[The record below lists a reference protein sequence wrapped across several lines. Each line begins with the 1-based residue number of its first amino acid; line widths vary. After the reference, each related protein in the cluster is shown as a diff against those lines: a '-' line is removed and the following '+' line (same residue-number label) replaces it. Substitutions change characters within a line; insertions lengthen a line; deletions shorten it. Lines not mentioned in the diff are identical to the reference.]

1 MEKKHVLL
9 ISNGYGEDSF
19 AALILKEL
27 LELAETQGVALE
39 VGIVP
44 LVGEGKAFEGT
55 AQRFPGRV
63 NLLHVSPTLPYGGV
77 YLGSFPQRVLRF
89 LTDAFRG
96 GTRNALAV
104 FRLLRNC
111 PLSFDMVI
119 GVGDILP
126 LLLGLLG
133 TGRKVYLFACAHTD
147 LLRVRKKPYER
158 LGRITALFFRH
169 GTAKVYT
176 RDAPTALWFQ
186 SLGIRAEFLGFVG
199 PETPP
204 GSCREKNILFLPG
217 HRRDWE
223 RNFLFL
229 TETILLARDALASF
243 ALHFVFP
250 PEQSAT
256 QVIRAIQKAR
266 GEFAAPSSF
275 LLGQQSISFSQGDY
289 FARLGSAS
297 LIVGFAGTALEYA
310 AFCGIPC
317 IEPCLKGAI
326 QANPHFLASRQA
338 LLLREALIPGGD
350 TPEKTARVLQEVLEN
365 LHAFQERA
373 QQFARVTW
381 QGQGEGARNIA
392 RDLLSILR
400 TVPPKRQGTEL
411 AVDDSRNGTR

>member
-1 MEKKHVLL
+1 MLL

-27 LELAETQGVALE
+27 LELAEAQGVALE
-39 VGIVP
+39 VSIVP

-63 NLLHVSPTLPYGGV
+63 NLLHVSPSFPYGGV
-77 YLGSFPQRVLRF
+77 YLGSFPQRVFRF

-96 GTRNALAV
+96 GIRNALAV

-126 LLLGLLG
+126 LLFGLLG
-133 TGRKVYLFACAHTD
+133 TGKKVYLFACAHTD
-147 LLRVRKKPYER
+147 LLRIRKKPYER
-158 LGRITALFFRH
+158 LGRITAFFFRY
-169 GTAKVYT
+169 GAAKVYT

-199 PETPP
+199 PEILS
-204 GSCREKNILFLPG
+204 GSCRGKNILFLPG
-217 HRRDWE
+217 HRGDWE

-229 TETILLARDALASF
+229 AETILLARDALAPF

-256 QVIRAIQKAR
+256 QIARTIQMAR
-266 GEFAAPSSF
+266 GELVDPSSF
-275 LLGQQSISFSQGDY
+275 FLGQQSISFSQGDY

-297 LIVGFAGTALEYA
+297 LVVGFAGTALEYA

-317 IEPCLKGAI
+317 IEPCLKDAI
-326 QANPHFLASRQA
+326 QANPHFLVSRQA
-338 LLLREALIPGGD
+338 LLLREALVPGGD
-350 TPEKTARVLQEVLEN
+350 TPEKTARVLQKVLRD
-365 LHAFQERA
+365 LHVFQERA
-373 QQFARVTW
+373 QQFARTTW
-381 QGQGEGARNIA
+381 QGQGKGARNIA
-392 RDLLSILR
+392 WDLLSTLR
-400 TVPPKRQGTEL
+400 TVPPKPQDTTL
-411 AVDDSRNGTR
+411 AVGDSRNGTR

>member
-27 LELAETQGVALE
+27 LELAEAQGVALE
-39 VGIVP
+39 VSIVP

-63 NLLHVSPTLPYGGV
+63 NLLHVSPSFPYGGV
-77 YLGSFPQRVLRF
+77 YLGSFPQRVFRF

-96 GTRNALAV
+96 GIRNALAV

-126 LLLGLLG
+126 LLFGLLG
-133 TGRKVYLFACAHTD
+133 TGKKVYLFACAHTD
-147 LLRVRKKPYER
+147 LLRIRKKPYER
-158 LGRITALFFRH
+158 LGRITAFFFRY

-199 PETPP
+199 PEILS
-204 GSCREKNILFLPG
+204 GSCRGKNILFLPG
-217 HRRDWE
+217 HRGDWE

-229 TETILLARDALASF
+229 AETILLARDALAPF

-256 QVIRAIQKAR
+256 QIARTIQMAR
-266 GEFAAPSSF
+266 GELVDPSSF
-275 LLGQQSISFSQGDY
+275 FLGRQSISFSQGDY

-297 LIVGFAGTALEYA
+297 LVVGFAGTALEYA

-317 IEPCLKGAI
+317 IEPCLKDAI
-326 QANPHFLASRQA
+326 QANPHFLVSRQA
-338 LLLREALIPGGD
+338 LLLREALVPGGD
-350 TPEKTARVLQEVLEN
+350 TPEKTARVLQKVLRD
-365 LHAFQERA
+365 LHVFQERA
-373 QQFARVTW
+373 QQFARTTW
-381 QGQGEGARNIA
+381 QGQGKGARNIA
-392 RDLLSILR
+392 WDLLSTLR
-400 TVPPKRQGTEL
+400 TVPPKPQDTTL
-411 AVDDSRNGTR
+411 AVGDSRNGTR

>member
-1 MEKKHVLL
+1 MLL

-27 LELAETQGVALE
+27 LELAEAQGVALE
-39 VGIVP
+39 VSIVP

-63 NLLHVSPTLPYGGV
+63 NLLHVSPSFPYGGV
-77 YLGSFPQRVLRF
+77 YLGSFPQRVFRF

-96 GTRNALAV
+96 GIRNALAV

-126 LLLGLLG
+126 LLFGLLG
-133 TGRKVYLFACAHTD
+133 TGKKVYLFACAHTD
-147 LLRVRKKPYER
+147 LLRIRKKPYER
-158 LGRITALFFRH
+158 LGRITAFFFRY
-169 GTAKVYT
+169 GAAKVYT

-199 PETPP
+199 PEILS
-204 GSCREKNILFLPG
+204 GSCRGKNILFLPG
-217 HRRDWE
+217 HRGDWE

-229 TETILLARDALASF
+229 AETILLARDALAPF

-256 QVIRAIQKAR
+256 QIARTIQMAR
-266 GEFAAPSSF
+266 GELVDPSSF
-275 LLGQQSISFSQGDY
+275 FLGRQSISFSQGDY

-297 LIVGFAGTALEYA
+297 LVVGFAGTALEYA

-317 IEPCLKGAI
+317 IEPCLKDAI
-326 QANPHFLASRQA
+326 QANPHFLVSRQA
-338 LLLREALIPGGD
+338 LLLREALVPGGD
-350 TPEKTARVLQEVLEN
+350 TPEKTARVLQKVLRD
-365 LHAFQERA
+365 LHVFQERA
-373 QQFARVTW
+373 QQFARTTW
-381 QGQGEGARNIA
+381 QGQGKGARNIA
-392 RDLLSILR
+392 WDLLSTLR
-400 TVPPKRQGTEL
+400 TVPPKPQDTTL
-411 AVDDSRNGTR
+411 AVGDSRNGTR